1 MGIAASDLR
10 QHVIRPTLL
19 YLGRHSST
27 AEALL
32 LGAAASQSGLGSVLD
47 DRQGHGLY
55 RISELRHQQLWD
67 QHLARDP
74 DLASL
79 VRGLASQHAFLAA
92 PHLELTVNLRYAT
105 AIARKDYRGKVITLQ
120 RFEEMARFNYGSTVI
135 VLLPKGVAAL
145 NPGLHAES
153 AVRLGER
160 LATRL

>member
-1 MGIAASDLR
+1 MGIAASELC

-19 YLGRHSST
+19 YLGRHSAT

-32 LGAAASQSGLGSVLD
+32 LGAAASQSALGSALD
-47 DRQGHGLY
+47 DQQGHGLY

-105 AIARKDYRGKVITLQ
+105 AIAWLLVESEQATLPAADDLHGL
-120 RFEEMARFNYGSTVI
+120 ARIWRRVFQPHGRLRDFLQAWQHC
-135 VLLPKGVAAL
+135 VLEPYQAA
-145 NPGLHAES
+145 
-153 AVRLGER
+153 
-160 LATRL
+160 

>member
-1 MGIAASDLR
+1 MGIAANELR

-19 YLGRHSST
+19 YLGRHSAI

-32 LGAAASQSGLGSVLD
+32 LGAAASQSDLGSALD
-47 DRQGHGLY
+47 DSQGHGLY

-74 DLASL
+74 ELASL

-105 AIARKDYRGKVITLQ
+105 AIAWLMIEV
-120 RFEEMARFNYGSTVI
+120 E
-135 VLLPKGVAAL
+135 
-145 NPGLHAES
+145 HAELPD
-153 AVRLGER
+153 ADDLHG
-160 LATRL
+160 LARIWRQVFQPRGHLRDFLRAWQHCMPEQPKVA